1 MQPTENQALIRQVF
15 NDSNIVGR
23 ILGNIPTK
31 NFVHDHLNYRAV
43 NKTFRNVCNGSEV
56 EVFTGMDNI
65 CHPGCKDCLEIAK
78 QCYEYGPVQLNYLT
92 TQPTIPKHFKKLIIT
107 DYLLDDIAN
116 ECIRPSV
123 TKSNCMDALSALI
136 TTVISC
142 DTLQLNVSKN
152 RRNLNTLGNNT
163 VPMPREVLDAILLK
177 WNLKSIVL
185 KIVGLT
191 RQEFQEGKWLKFK
204 WFKRFRFNAD
214 LEAVNL
220 SSLDLKFQ
228 KVEVDFSEDSI
239 SSEIVEDYETIAER
253 NRAEP
258 EYAIGDIINIPLP
271 RESNRNTITN
281 ILRVLPTDRISIRYC
296 HFAAPYIRNILH
308 RLAIR
313 EFKDDYED
321 LEVDLQLVINNEK
334 RLSCT
339 SKQEERT
346 AEMIIRDLNE
356 HLTSFNS
363 FKPRK
368 LRKPVVQ

>member
-1 MQPTENQALIRQVF
+1 
-15 NDSNIVGR
+15 
-23 ILGNIPTK
+23 
-31 NFVHDHLNYRAV
+31 
-43 NKTFRNVCNGSEV
+43 
-56 EVFTGMDNI
+56 
-65 CHPGCKDCLEIAK
+65 
-78 QCYEYGPVQLNYLT
+78 
-92 TQPTIPKHFKKLIIT
+92 
-107 DYLLDDIAN
+107 
-116 ECIRPSV
+116 
-123 TKSNCMDALSALI
+123 
-136 TTVISC
+136 
-142 DTLQLNVSKN
+142 
-152 RRNLNTLGNNT
+152 
-163 VPMPREVLDAILLK
+163 MPREVLDAILLK